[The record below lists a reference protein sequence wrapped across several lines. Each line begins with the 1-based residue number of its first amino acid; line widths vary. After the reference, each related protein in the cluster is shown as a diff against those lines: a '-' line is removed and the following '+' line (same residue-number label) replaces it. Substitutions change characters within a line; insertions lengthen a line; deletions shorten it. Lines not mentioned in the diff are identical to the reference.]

1 MERMARTLTIQHR
14 ESTVTNS
21 PYAYKDILDKETV
34 RADNLLIPFHAID
47 NVIVEIISEEYYK
60 PTYPCKKTCDDMGNP
75 IIIGKMTD
83 ITVETGEEF
92 DPTEGITAYDEN
104 GKVLDISVEVED

>member
-1 MERMARTLTIQHR
+1 MERMVRTLTIQHA
-14 ESTVTNS
+14 EQTVTSN
-21 PYAYKDILDKETV
+21 PYAYQDFLDKDIVE
-34 RADNLLIPFHAID
+34 ADNILIPFHAID
-47 NVIVEIISEEYYK
+47 NVKLEITAEEYYK

-92 DPTEGITAYDEN
+92 DPTIGITAYDEN
-104 GKVLDISVEVED
+104 GKELDISVEVEE